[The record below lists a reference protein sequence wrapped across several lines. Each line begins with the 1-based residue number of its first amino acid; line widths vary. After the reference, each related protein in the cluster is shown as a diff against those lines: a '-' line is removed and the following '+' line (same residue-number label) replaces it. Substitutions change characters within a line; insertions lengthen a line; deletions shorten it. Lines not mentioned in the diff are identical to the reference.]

1 MSKSADALFERII
14 YWPLDGAPIR
24 NEDCLAE
31 IDYDRYPSIEQF
43 SIICALLG
51 DLNISL
57 NADAEKRLEGSEY

>member
-1 MSKSADALFERII
+1 MLSLNESFI
-14 YWPLDGAPIR
+14 GHSMVSPIR
-24 NEDCLAE
+24 NEECLVE

-43 SIICALLG
+43 SIICALLV